1 MSWVRELKDKTV
13 TIVKTML
20 GGSIRVTDEY
30 RTNTQASFPTVYL
43 EFLESPETAMDL
55 ENDEVNAINFTVQVN
70 VYTTDRTQCKEI
82 TDDVLEIVKR
92 NLRMTIA
99 MLPIFYEDGSV
110 TNGVFRARRI
120 MGQGDTFLV

>member
-1 MSWVRELKDKTV
+1 MSWVRELKDRTV

>member
-43 EFLESPETAMDL
+43 EFLESPEMAMDL

-70 VYTTDRTQCKEI
+70 VYTTDRTECKEI

>member
-1 MSWVRELKDKTV
+1 M

>member
-120 MGQGDTFLV
+120 MGQGDTFLT

>member
-70 VYTTDRTQCKEI
+70 VYTTDRTECKAI

-120 MGQGDTFLV
+120 MGQGDTFLT

>member
-110 TNGVFRARRI
+110 INGVFRARRI

>member
-70 VYTTDRTQCKEI
+70 VYTTDRTECKEI

-120 MGQGDTFLV
+120 MGQGDTFLT

>member
-1 MSWVRELKDKTV
+1 MSWVRELKDRTV

-110 TNGVFRARRI
+110 INGVFRARRI

>member
-30 RTNTQASFPTVYL
+30 RTNTQATFPTVYL
-43 EFLESPETAMDL
+43 EFLESPEMAMDL

-120 MGQGDTFLV
+120 MGQGDTFLT

>member
-30 RTNTQASFPTVYL
+30 RTNTQAAFPTVYL

-70 VYTTDRTQCKEI
+70 VYTTDRTECKEI
-82 TDDVLEIVKR
+82 TDEVLEIVKR

-120 MGQGDTFLV
+120 MGQGDTFLT